1 MFFPLCLASSCQE
14 VQKQGLK
21 EKGTVEKLVGKQ
33 LMVAG
38 CAASAIVKQ
47 GEGLRG
53 GS

>member
-1 MFFPLCLASSCQE
+1 MLCPLCLASSCRE

-21 EKGTVEKLVGKQ
+21 EGTIEKLMGKW

-38 CAASAIVKQ
+38 WAASAIVKQ

-53 GS
+53 GG